1 MVRINRNVIALFT
14 LILLIITSS
23 CGGALSPIR
32 VELAEKMPV
41 QFMYRQ
47 NVYNGYI
54 QYTNK
59 SMILSVDDEK
69 SGDITYRVSGDRC
82 TIKCEGVSQT
92 VAISEMPP
100 KSMVALLYEFFS
112 EWESEIPMEAVDEES
127 YLTKRE
133 GINGTVEFRCYT
145 KNDKSYYTL
154 EIR

>member
-1 MVRINRNVIALFT
+1 M
-14 LILLIITSS
+14 
-23 CGGALSPIR
+23 PIR
-32 VELAEKMPV
+32 VELAEKTPV

-47 NVYNGYI
+47 NVYNGHI

-69 SGDITYRVSGDRC
+69 SGDVTYQVSGGRC